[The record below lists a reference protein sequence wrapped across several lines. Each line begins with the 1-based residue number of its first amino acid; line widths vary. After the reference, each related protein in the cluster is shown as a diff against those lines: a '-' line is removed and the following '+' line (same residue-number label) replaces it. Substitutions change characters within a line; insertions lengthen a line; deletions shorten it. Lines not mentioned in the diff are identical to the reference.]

1 MDSGIRRDDI
11 LMKGDGSMIYVHLA
25 DGFEEIEALTPV
37 DLLRRA
43 GIDAET
49 VSIMGR
55 LNVTGTHGVEVI
67 ADILFEDADYGG
79 CEMIVLPG
87 GSVGA
92 ENLSAHEGL
101 VEKLFSF
108 ANRGKF
114 IAAIC
119 ASPAVVLG
127 RHGILN
133 GRKATCYPG
142 LESEMEGAIP
152 SEGSVVRDGKLIT
165 SRGPATAMDFA
176 LAIID
181 ELKGS
186 AVRDEIAADLL
197 YSRD

>member
-1 MDSGIRRDDI
+1 MV
-11 LMKGDGSMIYVHLA
+11 YVHLA
-25 DGFEEIEALTPV
+25 DGFEEIETLTPV

-55 LNVTGTHGVEVI
+55 LNVTGAHNVEVI
-67 ADILFEDADYGG
+67 ADILFEDADYNG

-101 VEKLFSF
+101 TEKLFSF
-108 ANRGKF
+108 ANREKF

-127 RHGILN
+127 HHGILK

-142 LESEMEGAIP
+142 LEGEMEGAIP
-152 SEGSVVRDGKLIT
+152 TEGSVVRDGKIIT

-176 LAIID
+176 LAIIGALRG
-181 ELKGS
+181 EA
-186 AVRDEIAADLL
+186 AVNEVAADLL
-197 YSRD
+197 YR

>member
-1 MDSGIRRDDI
+1 MV
-11 LMKGDGSMIYVHLA
+11 YVHLA

-43 GIDAET
+43 GIAVET

-67 ADILFEDADYGG
+67 ADILFEDTDYDG

-101 VEKLFSF
+101 TEKLFSF

-119 ASPAVVLG
+119 ASPAFILG
-127 RHGILN
+127 RHGILK

-142 LESEMEGAIP
+142 LEGEMEGAVP
-152 SEGSVVRDGKLIT
+152 SEGSVVRDGKIIT
-165 SRGPATAMDFA
+165 SRGPATAIDFA

-181 ELKGS
+181 ELRGA
-186 AVRDEIAADLL
+186 AVRDGIARDLL
-197 YSRD
+197 CTR